1 MTHISQLQQLIIMIV
16 FFLCFFFRGQSE
28 KTNQFIRILGIK
40 RFDNIDYS
48 TNNYELYYSM

>member
-16 FFLCFFFRGQSE
+16 FFLCFFFRGQFE
-28 KTNQFIRILGIK
+28 KTNQFIRIFGIK

>member
-16 FFLCFFFRGQSE
+16 FFLCFFFRGQFE